1 MRRFNL
7 YQPAQTTCTGICYR
21 SPCMREF
28 TGKMPRHKIGTRS
41 LCEPAQ
47 SKCTWTCPKSH
58 CRKNAA
64 PDKLAARFAQ
74 VCAVDMHWD
83 SAQEQ
88 FHNGIYCKNCRE
100 QMEPPDPTP
109 ALTPAVRTRQC
120 RHTAEGQRE
129 RRHEPPQFTTLIA
142 NVWRIGNRKASKCCR
157 LVLPQAR
164 KQCVFSFLQRTQ
176 FTYTNYQ
183 TTVLYGAFRFDQ
195 YLPRWEPC
203 NAHRQNMPKRTP
215 ILPCNA
221 ISARCRDPWK
231 GPIHGP
237 TLWHCFGVTP
247 TPPNRTS
254 TASRL
259 WLAVATNQIRP
270 WTLDCAE
277 KGARRNYMDRGP

>member
-1 MRRFNL
+1 MGRMLRPKIGTRCLREPVQSKCARTSHKSHPMRELPGKNSCAKIGTHSLRELAQSKCAWTCHKSHPMRRFNL

-195 YLPRWEPC
+195 YLPR
-203 NAHRQNMPKRTP
+203 
-215 ILPCNA
+215 
-221 ISARCRDPWK
+221 
-231 GPIHGP
+231 
-237 TLWHCFGVTP
+237 
-247 TPPNRTS
+247 
-254 TASRL
+254 
-259 WLAVATNQIRP
+259 
-270 WTLDCAE
+270 
-277 KGARRNYMDRGP
+277 